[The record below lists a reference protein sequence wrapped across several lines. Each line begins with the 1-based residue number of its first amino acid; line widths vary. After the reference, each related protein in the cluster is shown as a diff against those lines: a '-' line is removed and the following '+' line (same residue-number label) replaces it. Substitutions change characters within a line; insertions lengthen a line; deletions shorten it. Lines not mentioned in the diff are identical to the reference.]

1 MQPDKDNWLVSYPSD
16 GNEVCFQMEDT
27 SFWYRH
33 RNRCILRAILSCEFD
48 REFYDIGGGNGI
60 TAKLL
65 QDNGFDVTLVEPYET
80 GIRNAQARGVSK
92 TVHTT
97 LEEFKPPGGPLKGV
111 GFFDVLEHIEN
122 DHLFLQHIHSLL
134 TDDGK
139 LILTVPAFQSL
150 WSDNDVQLGH
160 FRRYRTGQLETLLR
174 SCGFEVYYKTYFF
187 SVLWVPMWLV
197 RVIPNVMGFSQK
209 NTRRKKQTEHLST
222 RPFMAKILQLL
233 LSWETS
239 FIRKRKK
246 IPFGTSC
253 MIVAQKNQESDRP

>member
-1 MQPDKDNWLVSYPSD
+1 MQPDKENWLVSYPSD

-33 RNRCILRAILSCEFD
+33 RNRCILNAIRACEFD

-80 GIRNAQARGVSK
+80 GVRNAEARGVRK
-92 TVHTT
+92 TIHTT
-97 LEEFKPPGGPLKGV
+97 LEEFRPAGPLLKGI

-122 DHLFLQHIHSLL
+122 DRMFLQQVHNLL
-134 TDDGK
+134 AENGK

-160 FRRYRTGQLETLLR
+160 FRRYRTSQLETLLA
-174 SCGFEVYYKTYFF
+174 SCGFKVYYKTYFF
-187 SVLWVPMWLV
+187 SILWIPMWLL
-197 RVIPNVMGFSQK
+197 RVIQNIIGFRQK
-209 NTRRKKQTEHLST
+209 NPRQKKQAEHLSA
-222 RPFMAKILQLL
+222 RPFMSKLLQLP
-233 LSWETS
+233 LSWETG
-239 FIRKRKK
+239 FIGKK
-246 IPFGTSC
+246 KMIPFGTSC
-253 MIVAQKNQESDRP
+253 MMVAQKKSSQ